1 MNRRW
6 SGAIKPVVFAFAAG
20 LIFSIAIGKLDRAP
34 VGDATPEMEVVLP
47 RIMQLILSWGDGH
60 LAANMGSIRA
70 LVADTRRLDA
80 DRYRILGRVQSDVAW
95 FNPAHEDNYYIGAA
109 ILPWNGE
116 LGAAQYVLRRAI
128 DGRPFDVWPIFYY
141 AFNTH
146 HFEKNSLEGAR
157 WLRVAAQRSQ
167 DEQEQLQLENIA
179 ALWVR
184 NGTTPDTAI
193 RVLRAMAAD
202 ARNKA
207 FGEYL
212 ERQAVRLENLG
223 LLKTEADHFERRTG
237 RRPAS
242 MEELWASLGSTRN
255 AIVDPFGGRYVLD
268 GHGIPALEDKKK
280 W

>member
-1 MNRRW
+1 M
-6 SGAIKPVVFAFAAG
+6 
-20 LIFSIAIGKLDRAP
+20 
-34 VGDATPEMEVVLP
+34 
-47 RIMQLILSWGDGH
+47 
-60 LAANMGSIRA
+60 
-70 LVADTRRLDA
+70 
-80 DRYRILGRVQSDVAW
+80 
-95 FNPAHEDNYYIGAA
+95 
-109 ILPWNGE
+109 
-116 LGAAQYVLRRAI
+116 
-128 DGRPFDVWPIFYY
+128 
-141 AFNTH
+141 
-146 HFEKNSLEGAR
+146 
-157 WLRVAAQRSQ
+157 AAQRSQ
-167 DEQEQLQLENIA
+167 DEQEQLQLENMA

-268 GHGIPALEDKKK
+268 GHGIPALEDNNKR
-280 W
+280 